1 MLKWVVERV
10 EGTGEAV
17 DTPIGRVPA
26 ADAIDTTGLDI
37 DAEVL
42 AELLRV
48 DVDRWRAELP
58 QLEAHY
64 ESIGER
70 LPSSLADQLSA
81 LEKRLAD

>member
-10 EGTGEAV
+10 EGTGEAA

-37 DAEVL
+37 DADVL

-48 DVDRWRAELP
+48 DDDRWRGELP
-58 QLEAHY
+58 QLEEHY